1 MKFIKIMQNSFHE
14 ILYNIEDLETMKNY
28 LLNNNKNNN

>member
-1 MKFIKIMQNSFHE
+1 MKFIKIIQNSFHE

-28 LLNNNKNNN
+28 LLNNN